1 MEPRVDHPPEQTA
14 VRTDDFHG
22 KSAAGCQWPLLACS
36 NMTTTPELPRD
47 EKCILLRSM
56 ERHRDAVLW
65 KLDGL
70 DDTQLRQPMV
80 PSGTSLL
87 GLVKHLAAV
96 EYGWFC
102 EPFGIE
108 TEPLPFDDND
118 PEADLR
124 LRDDETTADVLAF
137 YSRARAAANAAIE
150 ATGLDAE
157 GTSWLGETVTMR
169 WVLVHMIEETARHA
183 GHVDILRE
191 LIDGKIGDHDRA
203 DD

>member
-1 MEPRVDHPPEQTA
+1 
-14 VRTDDFHG
+14 
-22 KSAAGCQWPLLACS
+22 
-36 NMTTTPELPRD
+36 MTTTPELPRD
-47 EKCILLRSM
+47 EKSILLRSM

-70 DDTQLRQPMV
+70 DDTQLRRPMV

-137 YSRARAAANAAIE
+137 YSRARAAANAAVE

-157 GTSWLGETVTMR
+157 GRAWFGETVTMR

-191 LIDGKIGDHDRA
+191 LIDGKTGDHDRA